1 MLYSSHKLEYF
12 KPANWENEWVT
23 TAEGI
28 VRTEFERAYAN
39 IYAKDSELGDE
50 RSVSSLIL
58 LLF

>member
-1 MLYSSHKLEYF
+1 M
-12 KPANWENEWVT
+12 
-23 TAEGI
+23 AEGI
-28 VRTEFERAYAN
+28 VHIEFERAYAN